1 MHDDAANQPM
11 EGALPRMSITLR
23 EPIMKKVKT
32 WQEKDRR
39 AATAEMV
46 SVLVEEALESRE
58 KKEAKK

>member
-1 MHDDAANQPM
+1 MHGDAANQLM

-46 SVLVEEALESRE
+46 SVLVEEALDARE

>member
-1 MHDDAANQPM
+1 
-11 EGALPRMSITLR
+11 MSITLR
-23 EPIMKKVKT
+23 EPVMKKVKT

-46 SVLVEEALESRE
+46 SALVEEALEARE